1 MSAGHLG
8 ILPVA
13 ATANGA
19 GPAHVPERDGG
30 HASTP
35 AVVLELLRGARSAA
49 GLLGISV
56 IARMIGHAAGGALL
70 LVPAWNLGRLAVG
83 AAEPGLLVAVTVALM
98 VGSALVKALCRYL
111 EQLTGHIA
119 AFRLLGRMRTELFDR
134 LVPLAPAV
142 TDTHGSGR
150 LMSAAT
156 RDIDRLEVFYAHTIA
171 PVVTAVWMPLAGVAV
186 AVVIA
191 GPLPA
196 LVLLVGVGVGAIVV
210 PVAGAGRARRAAREV
225 VDRRTVLA
233 QEVSDDLRGHAE
245 ILSFDAVEHR
255 AAAVDAHGRA
265 VASALRGTAGLLGR
279 RAAMTL
285 TWQAVTTIALLALAA
300 VGPEGAFGGADTAV
314 VAAAGSPG
322 APPAGW
328 AALPALLL
336 TIALVPAIAPA
347 LGSVEAFARSLPA
360 ALASA
365 RRLRELTTTPPAV
378 ADPARPHAV
387 GRVRG
392 TLDLENVTFAYP
404 GRPDPALRDVD
415 LHVPAGSFV
424 AVVGATGSG
433 KSTLARLLTRVWDPD
448 VGAVRLDGV
457 DLRDLAL
464 ADLWREVTVLEQR
477 PVLLTGTIGENLALG
492 RPDASAEQLAAACAA
507 AGLTADLDAMPDGLA
522 TRLGEHGQRLSGG
535 QAQRL
540 ALARALLRRS
550 PVLVLD
556 EATSHQD
563 ALTQDG
569 IIDRLRGAAG
579 GTVVLIAHRLAT
591 ARAADLIVV
600 LEQGRV
606 VETGT
611 YVDLIRA
618 GGAFARLAAH

>member
-8 ILPVA
+8 NLPAA
-13 ATANGA
+13 ATADGA
-19 GPAHVPERDGG
+19 GPAHAPERDGE

-35 AVVLELLRGARSAA
+35 AVVLELLRGARPAA
-49 GLLGISV
+49 GLLGTSV
-56 IARMIGHAAGGALL
+56 IARMIGHAAGAALL

-83 AAEPGLLVAVTVALM
+83 VAEPGPLVAVTVALM
-98 VGSALVKALCRYL
+98 VGAAFVKALCRYL

-134 LVPLAPAV
+134 LVPLAPAI
-142 TDTHGSGR
+142 TDTHGTGR

-186 AVVIA
+186 AAVVA

-196 LVLLVGVGVGAIVV
+196 LVLLVGVGVGAIAV
-210 PVAGAGRARRAAREV
+210 PVVGAGRARRAAREV

-233 QEVSDDLRGHAE
+233 QEVSDDLRGHTE

-255 AAAVDAHGRA
+255 AGVVDAHGRA
-265 VASALRGTAGLLGR
+265 VAAAMRGTAGVLGR

-285 TWQAVTTIALLALAA
+285 AWQAMTTIALLALAA
-300 VGPEGAFGGADTAV
+300 FGPEGAFGVADATDIPAGSLG
-314 VAAAGSPG
+314 AAA
-322 APPAGW
+322 AGW

-365 RRLRELTTTPPAV
+365 RRLRELTTTSPAV

-404 GRPDPALRDVD
+404 SRPDPALRDVD

-457 DLRDLAL
+457 DLSDLAL
-464 ADLWREVTVLEQR
+464 ADLWREVTVFEQR
-477 PVLLTGTIGENLALG
+477 PVLLAGTIRENLVLG

-507 AGLTADLDAMPDGLA
+507 AGLTTDLDAMPDGLA

-563 ALTQDG
+563 ALTQEG

-579 GTVVLIAHRLAT
+579 GTVVLITHRLAT

-600 LEQGRV
+600 LEEGRV

-618 GGAFARLAAH
+618 GGAFARLAAQ